1 MKIFEENRIQ
11 FTHSYEKD
19 YSVIDKGTGDN
30 DHGFATRLAN
40 LFQELISFRKR
51 LSFLALFHIPGQD
64 DNLL

>member
-11 FTHSYEKD
+11 LTHSYEKD
-19 YSVIDKGTGDN
+19 YSVSDRGTGDN

-51 LSFLALFHIPGQD
+51 LSFLALLHIPGQGG
-64 DNLL
+64 NLL

>member
-19 YSVIDKGTGDN
+19 YSVIDKGNGDN
-30 DHGFATRLAN
+30 CFATRLAN

-51 LSFLALFHIPGQD
+51 LSFLTLFNIPGQG